1 MSHFF
6 SRTMKIILLVNL
18 ICLSG
23 LANACGPIFN
33 AIFRPPPPPPTNVA
47 CQQVSNGPPCLGSTI
62 TNCVCSNGVTVTSA
76 ICPNN
81 NNNLFFNN
89 GQQCCF
95 NSNQY
100 SGYVSCTCAAGTW
113 VPQYSYYQVQVS
125 SNGQCQG
132 FNGFNGFNGFGKRST
147 DKVALLEE
155 EVKRMAI
162 KQKEM

>member
-1 MSHFF
+1 MCRRCIF
-6 SRTMKIILLVNL
+6 
-18 ICLSG
+18 SG
-23 LANACGPIFN
+23 LVIKKALIKISQARHFEPAEPRLLTPERRLPI
-33 AIFRPPPPPPTNVA
+33 
-47 CQQVSNGPPCLGSTI
+47 
-62 TNCVCSNGVTVTSA
+62 
-76 ICPNN
+76 
-81 NNNLFFNN
+81 NN

-132 FNGFNGFNGFGKRST
+132 FNGFNGFNRFGKRST

-162 KQKEM
+162 KHKEM